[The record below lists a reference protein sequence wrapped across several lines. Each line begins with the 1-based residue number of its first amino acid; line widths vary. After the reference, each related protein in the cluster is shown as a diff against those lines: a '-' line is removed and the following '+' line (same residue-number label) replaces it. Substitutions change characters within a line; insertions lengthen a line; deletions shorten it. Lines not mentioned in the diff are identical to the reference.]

1 MKTSGAS
8 LTVDSWLKA
17 FISKLLAMTH
27 GMWIFRCIS
36 KHHRTKGK
44 LVLDSKARLFKEI
57 EERQLAMGE
66 EAITEEDKWM
76 LEVDT
81 TVLRDSTLEEQQ
93 FWLHAIEA
101 ARQAGTQAMELTEGG
116 TNNWN
121 NIIRDERFSHLMTTS
136 PIPTKEDAN
145 LTLSSSPPPNSESLS
160 TLSVDHLLSV
170 AFD

>member
-1 MKTSGAS
+1 M
-8 LTVDSWLKA
+8 DSWLKA

-44 LVLDSKARLFKEI
+44 LILDSKARLFKEI

-93 FWLHAIEA
+93 FWPHAIEA
-101 ARQAGTQAMELTEGG
+101 AQ
-116 TNNWN
+116 
-121 NIIRDERFSHLMTTS
+121 
-136 PIPTKEDAN
+136 
-145 LTLSSSPPPNSESLS
+145 
-160 TLSVDHLLSV
+160 
-170 AFD
+170 